1 MSTLYLT
8 ILFPLIGFILL
19 AVGRDKLSEN
29 VAAIIGVGS
38 VGLSAL
44 FALIAGLAF
53 TSSGQPFFVQHLWTW
68 FNVGGFAPGI
78 TLYLDGLS
86 LLMTGMITGVGFLIH
101 IFASW
106 YMRGEEGYAR
116 FFSYFN
122 LFVASML
129 VLVLGDNLALLFLGW
144 EGVGLCSYL
153 LIGFYYSNPDNG
165 WAAIKAF
172 TVTRVGDVFLL
183 IALFLLY
190 QQFGT
195 LNTHYIVENAATVMT
210 QSSSLS
216 IWTALMLFLGAAG
229 KSAQIPLQTW
239 LADAMAGPTPVSALI
254 HAATMVTAGV
264 YLTSR
269 MHSVIEMA
277 PAVMQFISIT
287 GAVTLLV
294 AGFAA
299 LVQTDIKR
307 ILAYS
312 TMSQLG
318 YMFMAVGA
326 EAYQAGLFHML
337 AHAFFKALLFLSSG
351 AVILACHHEQNI
363 FKMGGL
369 RKKIPF
375 VFWCFVIGGCA
386 IASLPNV
393 TVGYFSKDAILGAV
407 YAQSVIANLPLY
419 NTLYWVGVAGAF
431 LTSIY
436 TFRLIWVVFFGEEKT
451 EAHAIHGVTY
461 WGPLAIL
468 AFLSTGFGYFLQA
481 PVLKLLSSANIPS
494 FVIPESL
501 EAAVSHAEHLA
512 SGIAIAGLIVGI
524 LLFVFAYA
532 AVKSFAQSGL
542 GSGLVHI
549 CRTAFGF
556 DALYNIVF
564 VKPYLFIA
572 RLLGRDP
579 IDSMWLVLPALVK
592 GGNKFTSSRQTG
604 LVREYASSMS
614 LGVVVLLM
622 ILIVIQVVGK

>member
-1 MSTLYLT
+1 MSFLYLT
-8 ILFPLIGFILL
+8 VLFPLIGFVLL
-19 AVGRDKLSEN
+19 AAGRNKLPEN
-29 VAAIIGVGS
+29 VAAIIGVGA

-44 FALIAGLAF
+44 VALIAGLDF
-53 TSSGQPFFVQHLWTW
+53 VNNGKVTYVQHLWTW
-68 FNVGGFAPGI
+68 FNVGNLSPGI
-78 TLYLDGLS
+78 SLHLDGLS
-86 LLMTGMITGVGFLIH
+86 LLMMGMVTGVGFLIH

-106 YMRGEEGYAR
+106 YMRGEEDFAR

-129 VLVLGDNLALLFLGW
+129 LLVLGDNLALLFLGW

-153 LIGFYYSNPDNG
+153 LIGYYYQNPANG
-165 WAAIKAF
+165 FAAIKAF

-183 IALFLLY
+183 IALFLIY

-195 LNTHYIVENAATVMT
+195 LNIAEVVAAAPTVMT
-210 QSSSLS
+210 QSSSLT

-264 YLTSR
+264 YLCCR
-269 MHSVIEMA
+269 MYTVFEMA
-277 PAVMQFISIT
+277 PEVMMFISIT

-337 AHAFFKALLFLSSG
+337 THAFFKALLFLSSG
-351 AVILACHHEQNI
+351 AVILAYHHEQNI

-369 RKKIPF
+369 FYKNKF
-375 VFWCFVIGGCA
+375 LFACFAIGGGALAA
-386 IASLPNV
+386 IPYF
-393 TVGYFSKDAILGAV
+393 TVGFFSKDAILGAV
-407 YAQSVIANLPLY
+407 WVQGESIAVY
-419 NTLYWVGVAGAF
+419 NSLYWVGVAGAF

-436 TFRLIWVVFFGEEKT
+436 TFRLIWVVFFGKENT
-451 EAHAIHGVTY
+451 PYHAIKGITF

-468 AFLSTGFGYFLQA
+468 AVLSTFVGAALKA
-481 PVLKLLSSANIPS
+481 PVESILNAAKIPA
-494 FVIPESL
+494 FVIPEAL
-501 EAAVSHAEHLA
+501 EHGMHSAEWTAV
-512 SGIAIAGLIVGI
+512 GIASVGLVIGVVLFAFAYSAVKGFAKTSLGAGL
-524 LLFVFAYA
+524 AN
-532 AVKSFAQSGL
+532 
-542 GSGLVHI
+542 I
-549 CRTAFGF
+549 CRNALGF
-556 DALYNIVF
+556 DALYEIVF
-564 VKPYLFIA
+564 VKPYLLIA
-572 RLLGRDP
+572 KILGRDP
-579 IDSMWLVLPALVK
+579 IDRLWLVLPALVK
-592 GGNKFTSSRQTG
+592 GGHSFTSSRQTG
-604 LVREYASSMS
+604 SLRDYASSMA
-614 LGVVVLLM
+614 LGIFVLLM
-622 ILIVIQVVGK
+622 VLIVTQIVGK

>member
-1 MSTLYLT
+1 MSLLALT
-8 ILFPLIGFILL
+8 ILFPLIGFVLL
-19 AVGRDKLSEN
+19 AAGRNKLPEP
-29 VAAIIGVGS
+29 VAAIIGVGA

-44 FALIAGLAF
+44 FALMSGLKF
-53 TSSGQPFFVQHLWTW
+53 VNSGATQQVDHLWTW
-68 FNVGGFAPGI
+68 FNVGGFNPGI
-78 TLYLDGLS
+78 SLHLDGLS
-86 LLMTGMITGVGFLIH
+86 LVMLGMITGVGFLIH

-106 YMRGEEGYAR
+106 YMRGEEDFAR

-129 VLVLGDNLALLFLGW
+129 LLVLGDNLALLFLGW

-153 LIGFYYSNPDNG
+153 LIGYYYSNPDKG
-165 WAAIKAF
+165 LAAIKAF

-183 IALFLLY
+183 IGLFLVF

-195 LNTHYIVENAATVMT
+195 LNIAYIVENASTVMT
-210 QSSSLS
+210 QSSSTT

-264 YLTSR
+264 YLCCR
-269 MHSVIEMA
+269 LFSVFEMA
-277 PAVMQFISIT
+277 PEVMVFISIT
-287 GAVTLLV
+287 GAVTLIV

-351 AVILACHHEQNI
+351 AVILAYHHEQNI

-369 RKKIPF
+369 FKHNKFLFACFAIGGGALAAIPF
-375 VFWCFVIGGCA
+375 LTI
-386 IASLPNV
+386 
-393 TVGYFSKDAILGAV
+393 GYFSKDAILGAV
-407 YAQSVIANLPLY
+407 WVAGQSIAVY
-419 NTLYWVGVAGAF
+419 DCLYWTGVAGAF

-436 TFRLIWVVFFGEEKT
+436 TFRLIWIVFFGKENTPYHSIKG
-451 EAHAIHGVTY
+451 ATY
-461 WGPLAIL
+461 WLPLAIL
-468 AFLSTGFGYFLQA
+468 AVLSTFVGA
-481 PVLKLLSSANIPS
+481 VLKTPVANILNAAKIPA
-494 FVIPESL
+494 FEIPEAL
-501 EAAVSHAEHLA
+501 EHGMHAAEHTA
-512 SGIAIAGLIVGI
+512 VGIALAGLAVGI
-524 LLFVFAYA
+524 VLFAFAYK
-532 AVKSFAQSGL
+532 AVQGFARTCLGAGL
-542 GSGLVHI
+542 ANI
-549 CRTAFGF
+549 CRNALGF

-564 VKPYLFIA
+564 VQPYLLIA
-572 RLLGRDP
+572 KLLGRDP
-579 IDSMWLVLPALVK
+579 IDGVWLVLPALVK
-592 GGNKFTSSRQTG
+592 SGHSFTSSRQSG
-604 LVREYASSMS
+604 SLREYASSMAF
-614 LGVVVLLM
+614 GIVVIMM
-622 ILIVIQVVGK
+622 ILIVTQVVGN

>member
-1 MSTLYLT
+1 MSFLYLT
-8 ILFPLIGFILL
+8 VLFPLIGFVLL
-19 AVGRDKLSEN
+19 AAGRNKLPEN
-29 VAAIIGVGS
+29 VAAIIGVGA

-44 FALIAGLAF
+44 VALIAGLDF
-53 TSSGQPFFVQHLWTW
+53 VNNGKVTYVQHLWTW
-68 FNVGGFAPGI
+68 FNVGNLSPGI
-78 TLYLDGLS
+78 SLHLDGLS
-86 LLMTGMITGVGFLIH
+86 LLMMGMVTGVGFLIH

-106 YMRGEEGYAR
+106 YMRGEEDFAR

-129 VLVLGDNLALLFLGW
+129 LLVLGDNLALLFLGW

-153 LIGFYYSNPDNG
+153 LIGYYYQNPANG
-165 WAAIKAF
+165 FAAIKAF

-183 IALFLLY
+183 IALFLIY

-195 LNTHYIVENAATVMT
+195 LNIAEVVAAAPTVMT
-210 QSSSLS
+210 QSSSLT

-264 YLTSR
+264 YLCCR
-269 MHSVIEMA
+269 MYTVFEMA
-277 PAVMQFISIT
+277 PEVMMFISIT

-337 AHAFFKALLFLSSG
+337 THAFFKALLFLSSG
-351 AVILACHHEQNI
+351 AVILAYHHEQNI

-369 RKKIPF
+369 FYKNKFLFACFAIGGGALAAIPF
-375 VFWCFVIGGCA
+375 F
-386 IASLPNV
+386 
-393 TVGYFSKDAILGAV
+393 TVGFFSKDAILGAV
-407 YAQSVIANLPLY
+407 WVQGESIAVY
-419 NTLYWVGVAGAF
+419 NSLYWVGVAGAF

-436 TFRLIWVVFFGEEKT
+436 TFRLIWVVFFGKENT
-451 EAHAIHGVTY
+451 PYHAIKGITF

-468 AFLSTGFGYFLQA
+468 AVLSTFVGAALKA
-481 PVLKLLSSANIPS
+481 PVESILNAAKIPA
-494 FVIPESL
+494 FVIPEAL
-501 EAAVSHAEHLA
+501 EHGMHSAEYTAV
-512 SGIAIAGLIVGI
+512 GIALVGLVIGVVLFAFAYSAVKGFAKTSLGAGL
-524 LLFVFAYA
+524 AN
-532 AVKSFAQSGL
+532 
-542 GSGLVHI
+542 I
-549 CRTAFGF
+549 CRNALGF
-556 DALYNIVF
+556 DALYDIVF
-564 VKPYLFIA
+564 VKPYLLIA
-572 RLLGRDP
+572 KILGRDP
-579 IDSMWLVLPALVK
+579 IDRLWLVLPALVK
-592 GGNKFTSSRQTG
+592 GGHSFTSSRQTG
-604 LVREYASSMS
+604 SLRDYASSMA
-614 LGVVVLLM
+614 LGIFVLLM
-622 ILIVIQVVGK
+622 VLIVTQIVGK

>member
-1 MSTLYLT
+1 MSYLYLT
-8 ILFPLIGFILL
+8 ILFPLIGFVLL
-19 AVGRDKLSEN
+19 AAGRNKLPEP
-29 VAAIIGVGS
+29 VAAIIGVGA

-44 FALIAGLAF
+44 FALIAGMDFVNNGSVA
-53 TSSGQPFFVQHLWTW
+53 QVQHLWTW
-68 FNVGGFAPGI
+68 FSAGNLAPGI
-78 TLYLDGLS
+78 SLHLDGLS

-106 YMRGEEGYAR
+106 YMRGEEDFAR

-129 VLVLGDNLALLFLGW
+129 LLVLGDNLALLFLGW

-153 LIGFYYSNPDNG
+153 LIGYYYENPNNG
-165 WAAIKAF
+165 FAAIKAF

-183 IALFLLY
+183 IAMFLIF

-195 LNTHYIVENAATVMT
+195 LNTQYIVENAANVMT
-210 QSSSLS
+210 QSSSLT
-216 IWTALMLFLGAAG
+216 IWTALLLFLGAAG

-264 YLTSR
+264 YLCCRLFT
-269 MHSVIEMA
+269 VFELA
-277 PAVMQFISIT
+277 PEVMMFISIT

-337 AHAFFKALLFLSSG
+337 THAFFKALLFLSSG
-351 AVILACHHEQNI
+351 AVILAYHHEQNI

-369 RKKIPF
+369 FYKNKFLFACFAIGGGALAAIPF
-375 VFWCFVIGGCA
+375 I
-386 IASLPNV
+386 
-393 TVGYFSKDAILGAV
+393 TVGFFSKDAILGAV
-407 YAQSVIANLPLY
+407 WAQGQEVAVY
-419 NTLYWVGVAGAF
+419 NCLYWTGVVGAF

-436 TFRLIWVVFFGEEKT
+436 TFRLIWVVFFGKENTPYHEIK
-451 EAHAIHGVTY
+451 GVTY

-468 AFLSTGFGYFLQA
+468 AVLSTFVGAALKA
-481 PVLKLLSSANIPS
+481 PVESILNAAKIPAFEIS
-494 FVIPESL
+494 EAL
-501 EAAVSHAEHLA
+501 EHGMHTAEYTAV
-512 SGIAIAGLIVGI
+512 GIALAGLAVGVV
-524 LLFVFAYA
+524 LFAFAYN
-532 AVKSFAQSGL
+532 AVKSFARTSLGAGL
-542 GSGLVHI
+542 ANI
-549 CRTAFGF
+549 CRNALGF
-556 DALYNIVF
+556 DALYDIIF
-564 VKPYLFIA
+564 VKPYLFFA
-572 RLLGRDP
+572 KLFGRDP
-579 IDSMWLVLPALVK
+579 IDGLWLVLPALVK
-592 GGNKFTSSRQTG
+592 GGHSFTSSRQTG
-604 LVREYASSMS
+604 SLREYASSMG
-614 LGVVVLLM
+614 LGTIVLLM
-622 ILIVIQVVGK
+622 ILLVIQVVGK

>member
-1 MSTLYLT
+1 MSYLYLT
-8 ILFPLIGFILL
+8 ILFPLIGFVLL
-19 AVGRDKLSEN
+19 AAGRNKLPEP
-29 VAAIIGVGS
+29 VAAIIGVGA

-44 FALIAGLAF
+44 FALIAAMDFVNNGSVA
-53 TSSGQPFFVQHLWTW
+53 QVQHLWTW
-68 FNVGGFAPGI
+68 FSAGNLEPGI
-78 TLYLDGLS
+78 SLHLDGLS

-106 YMRGEEGYAR
+106 YMRGEEDFAR

-129 VLVLGDNLALLFLGW
+129 LLVLGDNLALLFLGW

-153 LIGFYYSNPDNG
+153 LIGYYYENPNNG
-165 WAAIKAF
+165 FAAIKAF

-183 IALFLLY
+183 IAMFLIF

-195 LNTHYIVENAATVMT
+195 LNTQYIVENAANVMT
-210 QSSSLS
+210 QSSSLT
-216 IWTALMLFLGAAG
+216 IWTALLLFLGAAG

-264 YLTSR
+264 YLCCRLFT
-269 MHSVIEMA
+269 VFELA
-277 PAVMQFISIT
+277 PEVMMFISIT

-337 AHAFFKALLFLSSG
+337 THAFFKALLFLSSG
-351 AVILACHHEQNI
+351 AVILAYHHEQNI

-369 RKKIPF
+369 FYKNKFLFACFAIGGGALAAIPF
-375 VFWCFVIGGCA
+375 I
-386 IASLPNV
+386 
-393 TVGYFSKDAILGAV
+393 TVGFFSKDAILGAV
-407 YAQSVIANLPLY
+407 WAQGQEVAVY
-419 NTLYWVGVAGAF
+419 NCLYWTGVVGAF

-436 TFRLIWVVFFGEEKT
+436 TFRLIWVVFFGKENTPYHEIK
-451 EAHAIHGVTY
+451 GVTY

-468 AFLSTGFGYFLQA
+468 AVLSTFVGAALKA
-481 PVLKLLSSANIPS
+481 PVESILNAAKIPAFEIS
-494 FVIPESL
+494 EAL
-501 EAAVSHAEHLA
+501 EHGMHTAEYTAV
-512 SGIAIAGLIVGI
+512 GIALAGLAVGVV
-524 LLFVFAYA
+524 LFAFAYN
-532 AVKSFAQSGL
+532 AVKSFARTSLGAGL
-542 GSGLVHI
+542 ANI
-549 CRTAFGF
+549 CRNALGF
-556 DALYNIVF
+556 DALYDIIF
-564 VKPYLFIA
+564 VKPYLFFA
-572 RLLGRDP
+572 KLFGRDP
-579 IDSMWLVLPALVK
+579 IDGLWLVLPALVK
-592 GGNKFTSSRQTG
+592 GGHSFTSSRQTG
-604 LVREYASSMS
+604 SLREYASSMG
-614 LGVVVLLM
+614 LGTIVLLM
-622 ILIVIQVVGK
+622 ILLVIQVVGK

>member
-1 MSTLYLT
+1 MSFLYLT
-8 ILFPLIGFILL
+8 VLFPLIGFVLL
-19 AVGRDKLSEN
+19 AAGRNKLPEN
-29 VAAIIGVGS
+29 VAAIIGVGA

-44 FALIAGLAF
+44 VALIAGLDF
-53 TSSGQPFFVQHLWTW
+53 VNNGKVTYVQHLWTW
-68 FNVGGFAPGI
+68 FNVGNLSPGI
-78 TLYLDGLS
+78 SLHLDGLS
-86 LLMTGMITGVGFLIH
+86 LLMMGMVTGVGFLIH

-106 YMRGEEGYAR
+106 YMRGEEDFAR

-129 VLVLGDNLALLFLGW
+129 LLVLGDNLALLFLGW

-153 LIGFYYSNPDNG
+153 LIGYYYQNPANG
-165 WAAIKAF
+165 FAAIKAF

-183 IALFLLY
+183 IALFLIY

-195 LNTHYIVENAATVMT
+195 LNIAEVVAAAPTVMT
-210 QSSSLS
+210 QSSSLT

-264 YLTSR
+264 YLCCR
-269 MHSVIEMA
+269 MYTVFEMA
-277 PAVMQFISIT
+277 PEVMMFISIT

-337 AHAFFKALLFLSSG
+337 THAFFKALLFLSSG
-351 AVILACHHEQNI
+351 AVILAYHHEQNI

-369 RKKIPF
+369 FYKNKFLFACFAIGGGALAAIPF
-375 VFWCFVIGGCA
+375 I
-386 IASLPNV
+386 
-393 TVGYFSKDAILGAV
+393 TVGFFSKDAILGAV
-407 YAQSVIANLPLY
+407 WVQGESIAVY
-419 NTLYWVGVAGAF
+419 NSLYWAGVAGAF

-436 TFRLIWVVFFGEEKT
+436 TFRLIWVVFFGKENT
-451 EAHAIHGVTY
+451 PYHAIKGITF

-468 AFLSTGFGYFLQA
+468 AVLSTFVGAALKA
-481 PVLKLLSSANIPS
+481 PVESILNAAKIPA
-494 FVIPESL
+494 FVIPEAL
-501 EAAVSHAEHLA
+501 EHGMHSAEYTAV
-512 SGIAIAGLIVGI
+512 GIALVGLVIGVVLFAFAYRAVKGFAKTSLGAGL
-524 LLFVFAYA
+524 AN
-532 AVKSFAQSGL
+532 
-542 GSGLVHI
+542 I
-549 CRTAFGF
+549 CRNALGF
-556 DALYNIVF
+556 DALYDIVF
-564 VKPYLFIA
+564 VKPYLLIA
-572 RLLGRDP
+572 KILGRDP
-579 IDSMWLVLPALVK
+579 IDRLWLVLPALVK
-592 GGNKFTSSRQTG
+592 GGHSFTSSRQTG
-604 LVREYASSMS
+604 SLRDYASSMA
-614 LGVVVLLM
+614 LGIFVLLM
-622 ILIVIQVVGK
+622 VLIVTQIVGK

>member
-1 MSTLYLT
+1 MSFLYLT
-8 ILFPLIGFILL
+8 VLFPLIGFVLL
-19 AVGRDKLSEN
+19 AAGRNKLPEN
-29 VAAIIGVGS
+29 VAAIIGVGA

-44 FALIAGLAF
+44 VALIAGLDF
-53 TSSGQPFFVQHLWTW
+53 VNNGKVTYVQHLWTW
-68 FNVGGFAPGI
+68 FNVGNLSPGI
-78 TLYLDGLS
+78 SLHLDGLS
-86 LLMTGMITGVGFLIH
+86 LLMMGMVTGVGFLIH

-106 YMRGEEGYAR
+106 YMRGEEDFAR

-129 VLVLGDNLALLFLGW
+129 LLVLGDNLALLFLGW

-153 LIGFYYSNPDNG
+153 LIGYYYQNPANG
-165 WAAIKAF
+165 FAAIKAF

-183 IALFLLY
+183 IALFLIY

-195 LNTHYIVENAATVMT
+195 LNIAEVVAAAPTVMT
-210 QSSSLS
+210 QSSSLT

-264 YLTSR
+264 YLCCR
-269 MHSVIEMA
+269 MYTVFEMA
-277 PAVMQFISIT
+277 PEVMMFISIT

-337 AHAFFKALLFLSSG
+337 THAFFKALLFLSSG
-351 AVILACHHEQNI
+351 AVILAYHHEQNI

-369 RKKIPF
+369 FYKNKF
-375 VFWCFVIGGCA
+375 LFACFAIGGGALAA
-386 IASLPNV
+386 IPYF
-393 TVGYFSKDAILGAV
+393 TVGFFSKDAILGAV
-407 YAQSVIANLPLY
+407 WVQGESIAVY
-419 NTLYWVGVAGAF
+419 NSLYWVGVAGAF

-436 TFRLIWVVFFGEEKT
+436 TFRLIWVVFFGKENT
-451 EAHAIHGVTY
+451 PYHAIKGITF

-468 AFLSTGFGYFLQA
+468 AVLSTFIGAVLKA
-481 PVLKLLSSANIPS
+481 PVESILNAAKIPA
-494 FVIPESL
+494 FVIPEAL
-501 EAAVSHAEHLA
+501 EHGMHSAEYTAV
-512 SGIAIAGLIVGI
+512 GIALVGLVIGVVLFAFAYGAVKGFAKTSLGAGL
-524 LLFVFAYA
+524 AN
-532 AVKSFAQSGL
+532 
-542 GSGLVHI
+542 I
-549 CRTAFGF
+549 CRNALGF
-556 DALYNIVF
+556 DALYDIVF
-564 VKPYLFIA
+564 VKPYLLIA
-572 RLLGRDP
+572 KILGRDP
-579 IDSMWLVLPALVK
+579 IDRLWLVLPALVK
-592 GGNKFTSSRQTG
+592 GGHSFTSSRQTG
-604 LVREYASSMS
+604 SLRDYASSMA
-614 LGVVVLLM
+614 LGIFVLLM
-622 ILIVIQVVGK
+622 VLIVTQIVGK

>member
-1 MSTLYLT
+1 MSFLYLT
-8 ILFPLIGFILL
+8 VLFPLIGFVLL
-19 AVGRDKLSEN
+19 AAGRNKLPEN
-29 VAAIIGVGS
+29 VAAIIGVGA

-44 FALIAGLAF
+44 VALIAGLDF
-53 TSSGQPFFVQHLWTW
+53 VNNGKVTYVQHLWTW
-68 FNVGGFAPGI
+68 FNVGNLSPGI
-78 TLYLDGLS
+78 SLHLDGLS
-86 LLMTGMITGVGFLIH
+86 LLMMGMVTGVGFLIH

-106 YMRGEEGYAR
+106 YMRGEEDFAR

-129 VLVLGDNLALLFLGW
+129 LLVLGDNLALLFLGW

-153 LIGFYYSNPDNG
+153 LIGYYYQNPANG
-165 WAAIKAF
+165 FAAIKAF

-183 IALFLLY
+183 IALFLIY

-195 LNTHYIVENAATVMT
+195 LNIAEVVAAAPTVMT
-210 QSSSLS
+210 QSSSLT

-264 YLTSR
+264 YLCCR
-269 MHSVIEMA
+269 MYTVFEMA
-277 PAVMQFISIT
+277 PEVMMFISIT

-337 AHAFFKALLFLSSG
+337 THAFFKALLFLSSG
-351 AVILACHHEQNI
+351 AVILAYHHEQNI

-369 RKKIPF
+369 FYKNKFLFACFAIGGGALAAIPF
-375 VFWCFVIGGCA
+375 I
-386 IASLPNV
+386 
-393 TVGYFSKDAILGAV
+393 TVGFFSKDAILGAV
-407 YAQSVIANLPLY
+407 WVQGELIAVY
-419 NTLYWVGVAGAF
+419 NSLYWVGVAGAF

-436 TFRLIWVVFFGEEKT
+436 TFRLIWVVFFGKENT
-451 EAHAIHGVTY
+451 PYHAIKGITF

-468 AFLSTGFGYFLQA
+468 AVLSTFVGAALKA
-481 PVLKLLSSANIPS
+481 PVESILNAAKIPA
-494 FVIPESL
+494 FVIPEAL
-501 EAAVSHAEHLA
+501 EHGMHSAEYTAV
-512 SGIAIAGLIVGI
+512 GIALVGLVIGVVLFAFAYGAVKGFAKTSLGAGL
-524 LLFVFAYA
+524 AN
-532 AVKSFAQSGL
+532 
-542 GSGLVHI
+542 I
-549 CRTAFGF
+549 CRNALGF
-556 DALYNIVF
+556 DALYDIVF
-564 VKPYLFIA
+564 VKPYLLIA
-572 RLLGRDP
+572 KILGRDP
-579 IDSMWLVLPALVK
+579 IDRLWLVLPALVK
-592 GGNKFTSSRQTG
+592 GGHSFTSSRQTG
-604 LVREYASSMS
+604 SLRDYASSMA
-614 LGVVVLLM
+614 LGIFVLLM
-622 ILIVIQVVGK
+622 VLIVTQIVGK

>member
-1 MSTLYLT
+1 MSYLYLT
-8 ILFPLIGFILL
+8 VLFPLIGFILL
-19 AVGRDKLSEN
+19 AAGRNNLPEK

-44 FALIAGLAF
+44 FALIAGMD
-53 TSSGQPFFVQHLWTW
+53 FVNNGSVATTQHLWTW
-68 FNVGGFAPGI
+68 FNAGGFAPAFS
-78 TLYLDGLS
+78 LHLDGLS
-86 LLMTGMITGVGFLIH
+86 LLMLGMITGVGFLIH

-106 YMRGEEGYAR
+106 YMRGEEDFAR

-129 VLVLGDNLALLFLGW
+129 LLVLGDNLALLFLGW

-153 LIGFYYSNPDNG
+153 LIGYYYQNPANG
-165 WAAIKAF
+165 FAAIKAF
-172 TVTRVGDVFLL
+172 TVTRIGDVFLL
-183 IALFLLY
+183 IALFLIY

-195 LNTHYIVENAATVMT
+195 LNIAEVVAAAPTVMT
-210 QSSSLS
+210 QSSSLT

-264 YLTSR
+264 YLCCR
-269 MHSVIEMA
+269 MYTVFEMA
-277 PAVMQFISIT
+277 PEVMMFISIT

-337 AHAFFKALLFLSSG
+337 THAFFKALLFLSSG
-351 AVILACHHEQNI
+351 AVILAYHHEQNI

-369 RKKIPF
+369 FYKNKFLFACFAIGGGALAAIPF
-375 VFWCFVIGGCA
+375 I
-386 IASLPNV
+386 
-393 TVGYFSKDAILGAV
+393 TVGFFSKDAILGAV
-407 YAQSVIANLPLY
+407 WVQGESIAVY
-419 NTLYWVGVAGAF
+419 NSLYWVGVAGAF

-436 TFRLIWVVFFGEEKT
+436 TFRLIWVVFFGKENT
-451 EAHAIHGVTY
+451 PYHAIKGITF

-468 AFLSTGFGYFLQA
+468 AVLSTFVGAALKA
-481 PVLKLLSSANIPS
+481 PVESILNAAKIPA
-494 FVIPESL
+494 FVIPEAL
-501 EAAVSHAEHLA
+501 EHGMHSAEYTAVGAIVGPIVIGVLLGMELPHKLNFIAVAIPAVLAAIAVSFIRLNSAEE
-512 SGIAIAGLIVGI
+512 
-524 LLFVFAYA
+524 
-532 AVKSFAQSGL
+532 AVKTQ
-542 GSGLVHI
+542 
-549 CRTAFGF
+549 
-556 DALYNIVF
+556 
-564 VKPYLFIA
+564 VK
-572 RLLGRDP
+572 
-579 IDSMWLVLPALVK
+579 V
-592 GGNKFTSSRQTG
+592 SS
-604 LVREYASSMS
+604 
-614 LGVVVLLM
+614 
-622 ILIVIQVVGK
+622 

>member
-1 MSTLYLT
+1 MSYLYLT

-19 AVGRDKLSEN
+19 AAGRDKLSEN
-29 VAAIIGVGS
+29 VAALIGVGS

-44 FALIAGLAF
+44 VALFAGIE
-53 TSSGQPFFVQHLWTW
+53 FVQADGTAYNQYLWTW
-68 FNVGGFAPGI
+68 FNVGDFSATFG
-78 TLYLDGLS
+78 LHLDGLS
-86 LLMTGMITGVGFLIH
+86 LLMMGMVTGVGFLIH

-106 YMRGEEGYAR
+106 YMRGEDGYAR

-153 LIGFYYSNPDNG
+153 LIGFYYSNPANG

-195 LNTHYIVENAATVMT
+195 LDTVYIVENAKTILTDSNIAF
-210 QSSSLS
+210 
-216 IWTALMLFLGAAG
+216 WTALMLFLGAAG

-264 YLTSR
+264 YLTCR
-269 MHSVIEMA
+269 TYTVFEMA
-277 PAVMQFISIT
+277 PEILQFISIV

-337 AHAFFKALLFLSSG
+337 THAFFKALLFLSSG
-351 AVILACHHEQNI
+351 AVILAYHHEQNI

-369 RKKIPF
+369 FKRNKF
-375 VFWCFVIGGCA
+375 LFACFAIGGGA
-386 IASLPNV
+386 LAALPFI
-393 TVGYFSKDAILGAV
+393 TVGFFSKDAILWQVWAHGHTTGIET
-407 YAQSVIANLPLY
+407 YG
-419 NTLYWVGVAGAF
+419 TLFWVGVAGAF

-451 EAHAIHGVTY
+451 HYHEIKGVSY
-461 WGPLAIL
+461 WLPLAIL
-468 AFLSTGFGYFLQA
+468 AVLSTAVGAVLQT
-481 PVLKLLSSANIPS
+481 PVLNILTEANIPA
-494 FVIPESL
+494 FTMTADL
-501 EAAVSHAEHLA
+501 EHYKHTIELYAV
-512 SGIAIAGLIVGI
+512 GIALTGLVLGI
-524 LLFVFAYA
+524 ILFAFAYGS
-532 AVKSFAQSGL
+532 VKKLANTSFGAGV
-542 GSGLVHI
+542 VHI
-549 CRTAFGF
+549 WRSAFGF
-556 DALYNIVF
+556 DALYDLVF
-564 VKPYLFIA
+564 VKPYLLLA
-572 RLLGRDP
+572 RILGRDP
-579 IDSMWLVLPALVK
+579 VDGLWLMIPAVVK
-592 GGNKFTSSRQTG
+592 GGHKFTSWRQTG
-604 LVREYASSMS
+604 SLREYASSIA
-614 LGVVVLLM
+614 LGVVVLVI
-622 ILIVIQVVGK
+622 ILIVKQVGL

>member
-1 MSTLYLT
+1 MSFLYLT
-8 ILFPLIGFILL
+8 VLFPLIGFVLL
-19 AVGRDKLSEN
+19 AAGRNKLPEN
-29 VAAIIGVGS
+29 VAAIIGVGA

-44 FALIAGLAF
+44 VALIAGLDF
-53 TSSGQPFFVQHLWTW
+53 VNNGKVTYVQHLWTW
-68 FNVGGFAPGI
+68 FNVGNLSPGI
-78 TLYLDGLS
+78 SLHLDGLS
-86 LLMTGMITGVGFLIH
+86 LLMMGMVTGVGFLIH

-106 YMRGEEGYAR
+106 YMRGEEDFAR

-129 VLVLGDNLALLFLGW
+129 LLVLGDNLALLFLGW

-153 LIGFYYSNPDNG
+153 LIGYYYQNPANG
-165 WAAIKAF
+165 FAAIKAF

-183 IALFLLY
+183 IALFLIY

-195 LNTHYIVENAATVMT
+195 LNIAEVVAAAPTVMT
-210 QSSSLS
+210 QSSSLT

-264 YLTSR
+264 YLCCR
-269 MHSVIEMA
+269 MYTVFEMA
-277 PAVMQFISIT
+277 PEVTMFISIT

-337 AHAFFKALLFLSSG
+337 THAFFKALLFLSSG
-351 AVILACHHEQNI
+351 AVILAYHHEQNI

-369 RKKIPF
+369 FYKNKF
-375 VFWCFVIGGCA
+375 LFACFAIGGGALAA
-386 IASLPNV
+386 IPYF
-393 TVGYFSKDAILGAV
+393 TVGFFSKDAILGAV
-407 YAQSVIANLPLY
+407 WVQGESIAVY
-419 NTLYWVGVAGAF
+419 NSLYWVGVAGAF

-436 TFRLIWVVFFGEEKT
+436 TFRLIWVVFFGKENT
-451 EAHAIHGVTY
+451 PYHAIKGITF

-468 AFLSTGFGYFLQA
+468 AVLSTFVGAALKA
-481 PVLKLLSSANIPS
+481 PVESILNAAKIPA
-494 FVIPESL
+494 FVIPEAL
-501 EAAVSHAEHLA
+501 EHGMHSAEWTAV
-512 SGIAIAGLIVGI
+512 GIALVGLVIGVVLFAFAYSAVKGFAKTSLGAGL
-524 LLFVFAYA
+524 AN
-532 AVKSFAQSGL
+532 
-542 GSGLVHI
+542 I
-549 CRTAFGF
+549 CRNALGF
-556 DALYNIVF
+556 DALYDIVF
-564 VKPYLFIA
+564 VKPYLLIA
-572 RLLGRDP
+572 KILGRDP
-579 IDSMWLVLPALVK
+579 IDRLWLVLPALVK
-592 GGNKFTSSRQTG
+592 GGHSFTSSRQTG
-604 LVREYASSMS
+604 SLRDYASSMA
-614 LGVVVLLM
+614 LGIFVLLM
-622 ILIVIQVVGK
+622 VLIVTQIVGK

>member
-1 MSTLYLT
+1 MSYLYLT
-8 ILFPLIGFILL
+8 ILFPLIGFVLL
-19 AVGRDKLSEN
+19 AAGRNKLPEN
-29 VAAIIGVGS
+29 VAAIIGAGS

-44 FALIAGLAF
+44 VALIAGI
-53 TSSGQPFFVQHLWTW
+53 GFVNNGSTPVVQNLWTW
-68 FNVGGFAPGI
+68 FSVGDFAPGI
-78 TLYLDGLS
+78 SLHLDGLS
-86 LLMTGMITGVGFLIH
+86 LLMMGMVTGVGFLIH
-101 IFASW
+101 IFATW
-106 YMRGEEGYAR
+106 YMRGEEDFAR

-153 LIGFYYSNPDNG
+153 LIGYYYQKPENG
-165 WAAIKAF
+165 FAAIKAF

-183 IALFLLY
+183 IALFLLF

-195 LNTHYIVENAATVMT
+195 LHIGTIVAEAPKVLALDHNLA
-210 QSSSLS
+210 L
-216 IWTALMLFLGAAG
+216 WTSLMLFLGVAG

-254 HAATMVTAGV
+254 HAATMVTAGI
-264 YLTSR
+264 YLCCR
-269 MHSVIEMA
+269 MFSVFEMT
-277 PAVMQFISIT
+277 PEVMQFISIT

-351 AVILACHHEQNI
+351 AVILAYHHEQNI

-369 RKKIPF
+369 YHKNKFLFACFAVGGGALAAIPF
-375 VFWCFVIGGCA
+375 LTIGF
-386 IASLPNV
+386 
-393 TVGYFSKDAILGAV
+393 FSKDAILGAV
-407 YAQSVIANLPLY
+407 WVQGQSIAMY
-419 NTLYWVGVAGAF
+419 GWLYWVGVAGAF

-436 TFRLIWVVFFGEEKT
+436 TFRLIWVVFFGKENTPYHEIKG
-451 EAHAIHGVTY
+451 ATY
-461 WGPLAIL
+461 WLPLAIL
-468 AFLSTGFGYFLQA
+468 AVLSTFIGA
-481 PVLKLLSSANIPS
+481 VLKSPVANILNAAKIPV
-494 FVIPESL
+494 FDIPETL
-501 EAAVSHAEHLA
+501 EHGMHSAEYTAV
-512 SGIAIAGLIVGI
+512 GIALVGLVAGVVLFAFAYNAVKGFAATSFGAGLVN
-524 LLFVFAYA
+524 
-532 AVKSFAQSGL
+532 
-542 GSGLVHI
+542 I
-549 CRTAFGF
+549 CRNAFGF
-556 DALYNIVF
+556 DALYNLVF
-564 VKPYLFIA
+564 VQPYL
-572 RLLGRDP
+572 LLAKIFGRDP
-579 IDSMWLVLPALVK
+579 IDGLWLVLPAIVK

-604 LVREYASSMS
+604 LLREYASSMS
-614 LGVVVLLM
+614 LGVVVVLM

>member
-1 MSTLYLT
+1 MSYLYLT

-19 AVGRDKLSEN
+19 AAGRDKLSEN
-29 VAAIIGVGS
+29 VAALIGVGS

-44 FALIAGLAF
+44 VALFAGIE
-53 TSSGQPFFVQHLWTW
+53 FVQADGTAYNQYLWTW
-68 FNVGGFAPGI
+68 FNVGDFSATFG
-78 TLYLDGLS
+78 LHLDGLS
-86 LLMTGMITGVGFLIH
+86 LLMMGMITGVGFLIH

-106 YMRGEEGYAR
+106 YMRGEDGYAR

-153 LIGFYYSNPDNG
+153 LIGFYYSNPANG

-195 LNTHYIVENAATVMT
+195 LDTVYIVENAKTILTDSNIAF
-210 QSSSLS
+210 
-216 IWTALMLFLGAAG
+216 WTALMLFLGAAG

-264 YLTSR
+264 YLTCR
-269 MHSVIEMA
+269 TYTVFQMA
-277 PAVMQFISIT
+277 PEILQFISIV

-294 AGFAA
+294 AGFGA

-337 AHAFFKALLFLSSG
+337 THAFFKALLFLSSG
-351 AVILACHHEQNI
+351 AVILAYHHEQNI

-369 RKKIPF
+369 FKRNKF
-375 VFWCFVIGGCA
+375 LFACFAIGGGA
-386 IASLPNV
+386 LAALPFI
-393 TVGYFSKDAILGAV
+393 TVGFFSKDAILWQVWAHGHTTGIET
-407 YAQSVIANLPLY
+407 YG
-419 NTLYWVGVAGAF
+419 TLFWVGVAGAF

-451 EAHAIHGVTY
+451 HYHEIKGVSY
-461 WGPLAIL
+461 WLPLAIL
-468 AFLSTGFGYFLQA
+468 AVLSTAVGAVLQT
-481 PVLKLLSSANIPS
+481 PVLNILTEANIPA
-494 FVIPESL
+494 FNMTADL
-501 EAAVSHAEHLA
+501 EHYKHTIELYAV
-512 SGIAIAGLIVGI
+512 GIALTGLVLGI
-524 LLFVFAYA
+524 ILFAFAYGS
-532 AVKSFAQSGL
+532 VKKLANTSFGAG
-542 GSGLVHI
+542 VAHI
-549 CRTAFGF
+549 WRSAFGF
-556 DALYNIVF
+556 DALYDLVF
-564 VKPYLFIA
+564 VKPYLLLA
-572 RLLGRDP
+572 RILGRDP
-579 IDSMWLVLPALVK
+579 VDGLWLMIPAVVK
-592 GGNKFTSSRQTG
+592 GGHKFTSWRQTG
-604 LVREYASSMS
+604 SLREYASSIA
-614 LGVVVLLM
+614 LGVVVLVI
-622 ILIVIQVVGK
+622 ILIVKQVGL

>member
-1 MSTLYLT
+1 MSFLYLT
-8 ILFPLIGFILL
+8 VLFPLIGFVLL
-19 AVGRDKLSEN
+19 AAGRNKLPEN
-29 VAAIIGVGS
+29 VAAIIGVGA

-44 FALIAGLAF
+44 VALIAGLDF
-53 TSSGQPFFVQHLWTW
+53 VNNGKVTYVQHLWTW
-68 FNVGGFAPGI
+68 FNVGNLSPGI
-78 TLYLDGLS
+78 SLHLDGLS
-86 LLMTGMITGVGFLIH
+86 LLMMGMVTGVGFLIH

-106 YMRGEEGYAR
+106 YMRGEEDFAR

-129 VLVLGDNLALLFLGW
+129 LLVLGDNLALLFLGW

-153 LIGFYYSNPDNG
+153 LIGYYYQNPANG
-165 WAAIKAF
+165 FAAIKAF

-183 IALFLLY
+183 IALFLIY

-195 LNTHYIVENAATVMT
+195 LNIAEVVAAAPTVMT
-210 QSSSLS
+210 QSSSLT

-264 YLTSR
+264 YLCCR
-269 MHSVIEMA
+269 MYTVFEMA
-277 PAVMQFISIT
+277 PEVMMFISIT

-337 AHAFFKALLFLSSG
+337 THAFFKALLFLSSG
-351 AVILACHHEQNI
+351 AVILAYHHEQNI

-369 RKKIPF
+369 FYKNKF
-375 VFWCFVIGGCA
+375 LFACFAIGGGALAA
-386 IASLPNV
+386 IPYF
-393 TVGYFSKDAILGAV
+393 TVGFFSKDAILGAV
-407 YAQSVIANLPLY
+407 WVQGESIAVY
-419 NTLYWVGVAGAF
+419 NSLYWVGVAGAF

-436 TFRLIWVVFFGEEKT
+436 TFRLIWVVFFGKENT
-451 EAHAIHGVTY
+451 PYHAIKGITF

-468 AFLSTGFGYFLQA
+468 AVLSTFVGAALKA
-481 PVLKLLSSANIPS
+481 PVESILNAAKIPA
-494 FVIPESL
+494 FVIPEAL
-501 EAAVSHAEHLA
+501 EHGMHSAEYTAV
-512 SGIAIAGLIVGI
+512 GIALVGLVIGVVLFAFAYNAVKGFAKTSLGAGL
-524 LLFVFAYA
+524 AN
-532 AVKSFAQSGL
+532 
-542 GSGLVHI
+542 I
-549 CRTAFGF
+549 CRNALGF
-556 DALYNIVF
+556 DALYDIVF
-564 VKPYLFIA
+564 VKPYLLIA
-572 RLLGRDP
+572 KILGRDP
-579 IDSMWLVLPALVK
+579 IDRLWLVLPALVK
-592 GGNKFTSSRQTG
+592 GGHSFTSSRQTG
-604 LVREYASSMS
+604 SLRDYASSMA
-614 LGVVVLLM
+614 LGIFVLLM
-622 ILIVIQVVGK
+622 VLIVTQIVGK

>member
-1 MSTLYLT
+1 MSFLYLT
-8 ILFPLIGFILL
+8 VLFPLIGFVLL
-19 AVGRDKLSEN
+19 AAGRNKLPEN
-29 VAAIIGVGS
+29 VAAIIGVGA

-44 FALIAGLAF
+44 VALIAGLDF
-53 TSSGQPFFVQHLWTW
+53 VNNGKVTYVQHLWTW
-68 FNVGGFAPGI
+68 FNVGNLSPGI
-78 TLYLDGLS
+78 SLHLDGLS
-86 LLMTGMITGVGFLIH
+86 LLMMGMVTGVGFLIH

-106 YMRGEEGYAR
+106 YMRGEEDFAR

-129 VLVLGDNLALLFLGW
+129 LLVLGDNLALLFLGW

-153 LIGFYYSNPDNG
+153 LIGYYYQNPANG
-165 WAAIKAF
+165 FAAIKAF

-183 IALFLLY
+183 IALFLIY

-195 LNTHYIVENAATVMT
+195 LNIAEVVAAAPTVMT
-210 QSSSLS
+210 QSSSLT

-264 YLTSR
+264 YLCCR
-269 MHSVIEMA
+269 MYTVFEMA
-277 PAVMQFISIT
+277 PEVMMFISIT

-337 AHAFFKALLFLSSG
+337 THAFFKALLFLSSG
-351 AVILACHHEQNI
+351 AVILAYHHEQNI

-369 RKKIPF
+369 FYKNKF
-375 VFWCFVIGGCA
+375 LFACFAIGGGALAA
-386 IASLPNV
+386 IPLI
-393 TVGYFSKDAILGAV
+393 TVGFFSKDAILGAV
-407 YAQSVIANLPLY
+407 WVQGESIAVY
-419 NTLYWVGVAGAF
+419 NSLYWAGVAGAF

-436 TFRLIWVVFFGEEKT
+436 TFRLIWVVFFGKENT
-451 EAHAIHGVTY
+451 PYHAIKGITF

-468 AFLSTGFGYFLQA
+468 AVLSTFVGAALKA
-481 PVLKLLSSANIPS
+481 PVESILNAAKIPA
-494 FVIPESL
+494 FVIPEAL
-501 EAAVSHAEHLA
+501 EHGMHSAEYTAV
-512 SGIAIAGLIVGI
+512 GIALVGLVIGVVLFAFAYSAVKGFAKTSLGAGL
-524 LLFVFAYA
+524 AN
-532 AVKSFAQSGL
+532 
-542 GSGLVHI
+542 I
-549 CRTAFGF
+549 CRNALGF
-556 DALYNIVF
+556 DALYDIVF
-564 VKPYLFIA
+564 VKPYLLIA
-572 RLLGRDP
+572 KILGRDP
-579 IDSMWLVLPALVK
+579 IDRLWLVLPALVK
-592 GGNKFTSSRQTG
+592 GGHSFTSSRQTG
-604 LVREYASSMS
+604 SLRDYASSMA
-614 LGVVVLLM
+614 LGIFVLLM
-622 ILIVIQVVGK
+622 VLIVTQIVGK

>member
-1 MSTLYLT
+1 MSYLYLT
-8 ILFPLIGFILL
+8 ILFPLIGFVLL
-19 AVGRDKLSEN
+19 AAGRNKLPEN
-29 VAAIIGVGS
+29 VAAIIGAGS

-44 FALIAGLAF
+44 VALIAGI
-53 TSSGQPFFVQHLWTW
+53 GFVNNGSTPVVQNLWTW
-68 FNVGGFAPGI
+68 FSVGDFAPGI
-78 TLYLDGLS
+78 SLHLDGLS
-86 LLMTGMITGVGFLIH
+86 LLMMGMVTGVGFLIH
-101 IFASW
+101 IFATW
-106 YMRGEEGYAR
+106 YMRGEEDFAR

-153 LIGFYYSNPDNG
+153 LIGYYYQNPENG
-165 WAAIKAF
+165 FAAIKAF

-183 IALFLLY
+183 IALFLLF

-195 LNTHYIVENAATVMT
+195 LHIGTIVAEAPKVLALDHNLA
-210 QSSSLS
+210 L
-216 IWTALMLFLGAAG
+216 WTSLMLFLGAAG

-254 HAATMVTAGV
+254 HAATMVTAGI
-264 YLTSR
+264 YLCCR
-269 MHSVIEMA
+269 MFSVFEMT
-277 PAVMQFISIT
+277 PEVMQFISIT

-351 AVILACHHEQNI
+351 AVILAYHHEQNI

-369 RKKIPF
+369 YHKNKFLFACFAVGGGALAAIPF
-375 VFWCFVIGGCA
+375 LTIGF
-386 IASLPNV
+386 
-393 TVGYFSKDAILGAV
+393 FSKDAILGAV
-407 YAQSVIANLPLY
+407 WVQGQSIAMY
-419 NTLYWVGVAGAF
+419 GWLYWVGVAGAF

-436 TFRLIWVVFFGEEKT
+436 TFRLIWVVFFGKENTPYHEIKG
-451 EAHAIHGVTY
+451 ATY
-461 WGPLAIL
+461 WLPLAIL
-468 AFLSTGFGYFLQA
+468 AVLSTFIGA
-481 PVLKLLSSANIPS
+481 VLKSPVANILNAAKIPV
-494 FVIPESL
+494 FDIPETL
-501 EAAVSHAEHLA
+501 EHGMHSAEYTAV
-512 SGIAIAGLIVGI
+512 GIALVGLVAGVVLFAFAYNAVKGFAATSFGAGLVN
-524 LLFVFAYA
+524 
-532 AVKSFAQSGL
+532 
-542 GSGLVHI
+542 I
-549 CRTAFGF
+549 CRNAFGF
-556 DALYNIVF
+556 DALYNLVF
-564 VKPYLFIA
+564 VQPYL
-572 RLLGRDP
+572 LLAKIFGRDP
-579 IDSMWLVLPALVK
+579 IDGLWLVLPAIVK

-604 LVREYASSMS
+604 LLREYASSMS
-614 LGVVVLLM
+614 LGVVVVLM

>member
-1 MSTLYLT
+1 MSFLYLT
-8 ILFPLIGFILL
+8 VLFPLIGFVLL
-19 AVGRDKLSEN
+19 AAGRNKLPEN
-29 VAAIIGVGS
+29 VAAIIGVGA

-44 FALIAGLAF
+44 VALIAGLDF
-53 TSSGQPFFVQHLWTW
+53 VNNGKVTYVQHLWTW
-68 FNVGGFAPGI
+68 FNVGNLSPGI
-78 TLYLDGLS
+78 SLHLDGLS
-86 LLMTGMITGVGFLIH
+86 LLMMGMVTGVGFLIH

-106 YMRGEEGYAR
+106 YMRGEEDFAR

-129 VLVLGDNLALLFLGW
+129 LLVLGDNLALLFLGW

-153 LIGFYYSNPDNG
+153 LIGYYYQNPANG
-165 WAAIKAF
+165 FAAIKAF

-183 IALFLLY
+183 IALFLIY

-195 LNTHYIVENAATVMT
+195 LNIAEVVAAAPTVMA
-210 QSSSLS
+210 QSSSLT

-264 YLTSR
+264 YLCCR
-269 MHSVIEMA
+269 MYTVFEMA
-277 PAVMQFISIT
+277 PEVMMFISIT

-337 AHAFFKALLFLSSG
+337 THAFFKALLFLSSG
-351 AVILACHHEQNI
+351 AVILAYHHEQNI

-369 RKKIPF
+369 FYKNKFLFACFAIGGGALAAIPF
-375 VFWCFVIGGCA
+375 I
-386 IASLPNV
+386 
-393 TVGYFSKDAILGAV
+393 TVGFFSKDAILGAV
-407 YAQSVIANLPLY
+407 WVQGESIAVY
-419 NTLYWVGVAGAF
+419 NSLYWVGVAGAF

-436 TFRLIWVVFFGEEKT
+436 TFRLIWVVFFGKENT
-451 EAHAIHGVTY
+451 PYHAIKGITF

-468 AFLSTGFGYFLQA
+468 AVLSTFVGAALKA
-481 PVLKLLSSANIPS
+481 PVESILNAAKIPA
-494 FVIPESL
+494 FVIPEAL
-501 EAAVSHAEHLA
+501 EHGMHSAEYTAV
-512 SGIAIAGLIVGI
+512 GIALVGLVIGVVLFAFAYGAVKGFAKTSLGAGL
-524 LLFVFAYA
+524 AN
-532 AVKSFAQSGL
+532 
-542 GSGLVHI
+542 I
-549 CRTAFGF
+549 CRNALGF
-556 DALYNIVF
+556 DALYDIVF
-564 VKPYLFIA
+564 VKPYLLIA
-572 RLLGRDP
+572 KILGRDP
-579 IDSMWLVLPALVK
+579 IDRLWLVLPALVK
-592 GGNKFTSSRQTG
+592 GGHSFTSSRQTG
-604 LVREYASSMS
+604 SLRDYASSMA
-614 LGVVVLLM
+614 LGIFVLLM
-622 ILIVIQVVGK
+622 VLIVTQIVGK